1 MLVKLFSGAID
12 GAGARLITIE
22 VNISRGVRYHIV
34 GLPDVAVRESLRRVE
49 NALVS
54 SGFRMPRQKIV
65 VNLAPAYIRK
75 EGSAFDLPIAL
86 GVLAASKQLDP
97 AYLEGKLFFGE
108 LSLAAEV
115 LPVRGVLPM
124 TLLAR
129 ETGLSGL
136 VIPAANVEEA
146 AIVGQVGIYGVRNLQ
161 ETVTLLKGSS
171 APSRIPDDPKSIL
184 GSAGGD
190 IDLSDVKG
198 QELAKRA
205 LEVAAA
211 GGHNVLL
218 FGSPGSGKTMLAKL
232 LPHLLPPLSHQELI
246 ETIQIYSIAGKL
258 MSDQPVFFSRPFR
271 SPHHTISPIALSG
284 GGTNPSPGE
293 ISLAHRGVLF
303 MDELPEFRRSALEVL
318 RQPLESRNIVV
329 SRGKVT
335 ADFPADF
342 MLVAS
347 MNPCPCG
354 YLNHPQKSCICGPRE
369 IRQYLAK
376 VSGPLLD
383 RIDMHIEVTPI
394 SFDELNAPRRAT
406 ERSQTV
412 QQRVVAAR
420 AFQSKR
426 FSSSRE
432 VIYCNA
438 QMDLQQMEKYCQV
451 DQQGQAMLRIA
462 MDRLS
467 ISARAYNRI
476 LKVARTIADLEQS
489 DRIEV
494 PHLAEAIQ
502 YRSINWDQWVG

>member
-1 MLVKLFSGAID
+1 MLVKVFGGAID

-34 GLPDVAVRESLRRVE
+34 GLPDVAVRESLQRIE
-49 NALVS
+49 SALVS

-86 GVLAASKQLDP
+86 GILAASKQLDP
-97 AYLEGKLFFGE
+97 ACLEDRLFFGE
-108 LSLAAEV
+108 LSLAGDV

-129 ETGLSGL
+129 EMSITGIL
-136 VIPAANVEEA
+136 IPEANTEEA
-146 AIVGQVGIYGVRNLQ
+146 AIVGDVKIHGVRNLQ
-161 ETVTLLKGSS
+161 QTVAFLKHPIILPGKAGTQKKPL
-171 APSRIPDDPKSIL
+171 APVSP
-184 GSAGGD
+184 D

-198 QELAKRA
+198 QEMAKRA
-205 LEVAAA
+205 LEIAAA

-218 FGSPGSGKTMLAKL
+218 FGPPGSGKTMLARL
-232 LPHLLPPLSHQELI
+232 LPDLLPPLSQQELI

-258 MSDQPVFFSRPFR
+258 MTDQPVFFSRPFR
-271 SPHHTISPIALSG
+271 APHHTISPIAMSG
-284 GGTNPSPGE
+284 GGTYPYPGE
-293 ISLAHRGVLF
+293 VSLAHHGVLF

-329 SRGKVT
+329 TRGKIS

-354 YLNHPQKSCICGPRE
+354 YLNHPLKSCICGPRE
-369 IRQYLAK
+369 IRQYLSK

-383 RIDMHIEVTPI
+383 RIDMHIEVAPI
-394 SFDELNAPRRAT
+394 SFDELNAPRST
-406 ERSQTV
+406 ENSKSV
-412 QQRVVAAR
+412 QQKVIRAR
-420 AFQSKR
+420 AVQSQR
-426 FSSSRE
+426 FGSGTGALL
-432 VIYCNA
+432 CNA
-438 QMDLQQMEKYCQV
+438 QMDLQQMKQFCTVSQE
-451 DQQGQAMLRIA
+451 GQALLRAA

-476 LKVARTIADLEQS
+476 LKVARTIADLDQS
-489 DRIEV
+489 KPIEV
-494 PHLAEAIQ
+494 QHLAEAIQ